1 MTSTHNLYRTQANKF
16 PEYNQNDTHMASFD
30 YWATHQEAVRQQSG
44 GFNAPFNLIKANFN
58 MINRPIPYN
67 QNFLGLKSSHFVPEF
82 GRFKWDLKERNDSVQ
97 KVPDSQICFTT
108 SQVPRQ
114 FS

>member
-1 MTSTHNLYRTQANKF
+1 MTSTHNLDRNFANKY
-16 PEYNQNDTHMASFD
+16 PELNQNSKQMADFYGWSQ
-30 YWATHQEAVRQQSG
+30 HQEAVRQQTG
-44 GFNAPFNLIKANFN
+44 GYNAPFNPIKANFN

-67 QNFLGLKSSHFVPEF
+67 QNFLGLKTSHFVPEF
-82 GRFKWDLKERNDSVQ
+82 GRFKWDLQERNNSLQ
-97 KVPDSQICFTT
+97 QVPDSQICFTT